1 MWLALFQGINLS
13 GGQKQ
18 RVGLARAVYK
28 DADIYLLDDP
38 LSAVD
43 AHTGQ
48 HIMDHVILG
57 MLKSKTI
64 VRFLANADTVICCT
78 TDGGAVKDADRQYR
92 HWLGASLPRALVPLG
107 GRLDHLA
114 RQGPVQPVAMDA
126 MAAILWTYS
135 HQPRISDECTVCEKL
150 SKHK

>member
-1 MWLALFQGINLS
+1 LHIHCSVLYPDYSRDHARRYDAAKYQKVLFACALTDDLDQLPAGDMTQIGEKGINLS

-57 MLKSKTI
+57 LGRI
-64 VRFLANADTVICCT
+64 VALYHRSSTSYQIC
-78 TDGGAVKDADRQYR
+78 
-92 HWLGASLPRALVPLG
+92 
-107 GRLDHLA
+107 
-114 RQGPVQPVAMDA
+114 
-126 MAAILWTYS
+126 
-135 HQPRISDECTVCEKL
+135 
-150 SKHK
+150 